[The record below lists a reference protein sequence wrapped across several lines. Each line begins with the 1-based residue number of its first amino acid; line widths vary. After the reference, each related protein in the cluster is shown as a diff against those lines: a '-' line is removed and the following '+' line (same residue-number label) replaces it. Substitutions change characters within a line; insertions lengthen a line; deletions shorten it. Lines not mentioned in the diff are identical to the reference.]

1 MKSNLAEKKKANQD
15 LIDTKNFLFE
25 EKVKQINLR
34 RRKEEINEE
43 FIVLREDIETV

>member
-1 MKSNLAEKKKANQD
+1 MIDAKNL
-15 LIDTKNFLFE
+15 LFE

-34 RRKEEINEE
+34 RRREEISEE